1 MTEVRLVFSRHPV
14 RGWRCLGLLPLLAL
28 AACMSVPVQVP
39 APEAPANAPLA
50 AAPLPPEHSVISM
63 PVTVDLDEVAAGL
76 LRELPRPLLQRTWRQ
91 PLPVRR
97 SSLQTSIA
105 TGPGS
110 CSVMALDCLE
120 QHSVHTVA
128 AESVMTV
135 VGEVTQEMQL
145 RRLSLFMEG
154 SRLALQAQIEVTV
167 STRLPAGAQPL
178 GEVACGQR
186 GQRARFEWLQDGH
199 VDWSPGGEVVLGV
212 GTTSM
217 RWLQPCAVTAFFTEA
232 MLDLPGLRER
242 LAQALELQVLA
253 RLRTAGLSLQLA
265 RAWPELNTPR
275 ELRPGVWLLPR
286 PARVSVGDLVGR
298 GHLASTAILVEARP
312 EIVRG
317 ARPEVT
323 IPPLP
328 VPGRGDIVG
337 DGLRLAV
344 RGDVA
349 LSEAGQRLQQR
360 VGAALRM
367 VNGKSVRLD
376 RVRLWGHGDQA
387 VLALGFGEPALAEL
401 HLLGRV
407 VYDPERNEVSLRDLA
422 FAPGTRR
429 YLARVA
435 PWLPVP
441 GLLSALEA
449 EARFDFDPGLA
460 GAVRGVSELRQAAG
474 RDLTLSGG
482 VQRVQPQA
490 LYFTHDRLVA
500 LLLLEGRLALEA
512 RQK

>member
-1 MTEVRLVFSRHPV
+1 MTVFRFIVPRVPV
-14 RGWRCLGLLPLLAL
+14 RWHRPGVLLPALLL
-28 AACMSVPVQVP
+28 VACASAP
-39 APEAPANAPLA
+39 APQAPANAPLA
-50 AAPLPPEHSVISM
+50 AAALPPEHSVISM
-63 PVTVDLDEVAAGL
+63 PVTIDLDQVAAGL
-76 LRELPRPLLQRTWRQ
+76 LRELPRPLLRRTWRQ

-128 AESVMTV
+128 AESVATV
-135 VGEVTQEMQL
+135 VAEVTQEMQL

-154 SRLALQAQIEVTV
+154 SRLALQAQVEVTL

-178 GEVACGQR
+178 GETDCGQR
-186 GQRARFEWLQDGH
+186 GRRARFEWLQDGH
-199 VDWSPGGEVVLGV
+199 VGWSPAGEVVMAA
-212 GTTSM
+212 GTSSM
-217 RWLQPCAVTAFFTEA
+217 RWLQPCAVTAFSTEA

-242 LAQALELQVLA
+242 LAQALEGQVLGRLRNA
-253 RLRTAGLSLQLA
+253 RLALQLE
-265 RAWPELNTPR
+265 RAWPELNSPR
-275 ELRPGVWLLPR
+275 ELRPGVWLLPH
-286 PARVSVGDLVGR
+286 PARVSVADLVGR
-298 GHLASTAILVEARP
+298 GNRASTAILVEARP

-317 ARPEVT
+317 ARPAVR

-328 VPGRGDIVG
+328 VPGRGGDVG

-344 RGDVA
+344 RGDLA

-360 VGAALRM
+360 LGGALRR
-367 VNGKSVRLD
+367 VGGSPVRLE
-376 RVRLWGHGDQA
+376 RVRIWGHGGQA

-401 HLLGRV
+401 HVLARA
-407 VYDPERNEVSLRDLA
+407 VYDPERNEVGLRDLA
-422 FAPGTRR
+422 FAPATRR

-435 PWLPVP
+435 PWLAVP

-460 GAVRGVSELRQAAG
+460 GAVNGVSELRQAAG
-474 RDLTLSGG
+474 QDLTLRGG

-490 LYFTHDRLVA
+490 LYFTRDRLVA